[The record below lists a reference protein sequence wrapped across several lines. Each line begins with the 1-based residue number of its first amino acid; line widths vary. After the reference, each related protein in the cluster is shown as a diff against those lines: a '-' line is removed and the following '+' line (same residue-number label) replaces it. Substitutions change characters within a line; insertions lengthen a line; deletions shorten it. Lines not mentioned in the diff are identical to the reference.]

1 MATLKD
7 IANKAGVSQATV
19 SRVLNRDETLSVT
32 SETREK
38 VIRLAEEL
46 GYKTVNQRYQ
56 ENRPGDGPGRAAEGQ
71 GTPAGKGG
79 RSRCI
84 GIAQMLE
91 IKEQMEDVYY
101 LMMKNV
107 LEEECF
113 SHHWNTVTLFR
124 DGKRG

>member
-1 MATLKD
+1 
-7 IANKAGVSQATV
+7 
-19 SRVLNRDETLSVT
+19 
-32 SETREK
+32 
-38 VIRLAEEL
+38 
-46 GYKTVNQRYQ
+46 Q

-107 LEEECF
+107 LEECF
-113 SHHWNTVTLFR
+113 SRHWNTVTLFR